1 MPDDLISLEAAGH
14 GEAHKVD
21 PITLAVVRGALETAQ
36 REMTLTMERT
46 GRSSVLTV
54 SRDFSN
60 AIFNWAPEMIV
71 QGQDLPIHL
80 GSLILAT
87 KAVAAYFA
95 DDLRP
100 GDVMFHNDPMYDGS
114 HIADWCMYKP
124 VFVDDELL
132 FWAVSKGHMADS
144 GGPVPGSYNPEA
156 REIFAEGLRI
166 PPIKIHDGG
175 RERSDVLNLLLTN
188 TRTRRNQAGDLRAQ
202 LGAVN
207 VGAAHLMSL
216 ARKYGIAEVKACVT
230 ELLGLAEQQ
239 MRRRISELPDGT
251 FSGSRHVE
259 DVGHG
264 LGDQEIRVTITID
277 GDQLR
282 VALQA
287 PEQIPFYTNSYRA
300 NTTSAVY
307 LGLIMFLQPEA
318 PFNEGMYRPIEIDYG
333 PPGSMVNA
341 VEPAPHVACT
351 TCPAETITDAVRD
364 TLSIAFPDRS
374 VAGWGHC
381 SAVNCSGKDP
391 RDGRE
396 YVHMM
401 VSSLMCGA
409 GAVGGVMD
417 GWHGVGPQ
425 AGLGGGAAGDMELI
439 EYQYPLLVHRYGFA
453 EDSGGPG
460 EWRGGCGLVHEVE
473 ALDHHMTTIVWGEG
487 RKYPASSVNGAQPM
501 WPQEK
506 VGWVEVVRKNGL
518 IEKVPQNSVLM
529 LEPGERFITRSAGGG
544 GVGDPLKRPPEK
556 VLADVVEGFV
566 SLEGAREEYGVVID
580 ASSLAIDMEATER
593 LRRDRT

>member
-1 MPDDLISLEAAGH
+1 MGADASLPD
-14 GEAHKVD
+14 VD

-60 AIFNWAPEMIV
+60 AIFNWTPEMIV

-95 DDLRP
+95 GETRP
-100 GDVMFHNDPMYDGS
+100 GDVMFHNDPAWDGS
-114 HIADWCMYKP
+114 HIADWCMYRP
-124 VFVDDELL
+124 VFVDGELL
-132 FWAVSKGHMADS
+132 FWTVSKGHMADS
-144 GGPVPGSYNPEA
+144 GGPAPGSYNPEA

-166 PPIKIHDGG
+166 PPIKIVDEGK
-175 RERSDVLNLLLTN
+175 ERSDILNLLLTN

-202 LGAVN
+202 MGAVD
-207 VGAAHLMSL
+207 VGAAHLVALVRRYGRDEVRACIETLLSL
-216 ARKYGIAEVKACVT
+216 ADR
-230 ELLGLAEQQ
+230 Q
-239 MRRRISELPDGT
+239 MRGRLAALPDGT
-251 FSGSRHVE
+251 FRGSRFVE
-259 DVGHG
+259 DLGHG
-264 LGDQEIRVTITID
+264 LGDLEVKVTATIS
-277 GDQLR
+277 GDTLR
-282 VALQA
+282 VALEA
-287 PEQIPFYTNSYRA
+287 PPQIPFYTNSYRA

-307 LGLIMFLQPEA
+307 LGLIMFLQPEP
-318 PFNEGMYRPIEIDYG
+318 PFNEGMYRAVEIDYG
-333 PPGSMVNA
+333 APGTIVNA

-364 TLSIAFPDRS
+364 TLSLAFPAAA

-381 SAVNCSGKDP
+381 SAVNCAGRDP
-391 RDGRE
+391 RSDTE

-401 VSSLMCGA
+401 VSCLMCGA

-453 EDSGGPG
+453 TDSANPG

-473 ALDHHMTTIVWGEG
+473 ALDHTMTAVVWGEG
-487 RKYPASSVNGAQPM
+487 RTYAASSVAGGGALDAHD
-501 WPQEK
+501 K
-506 VGWVEVVRKNGL
+506 VGRVEILRNDGTV
-518 IEKVPQNSVLM
+518 ESVSRNCVLT
-529 LEPGERFITRSAGGG
+529 LDPGERFVTRSAGGG
-544 GVGDPLKRPPEK
+544 AVGDPLLRDPER
-556 VLADVVEGFV
+556 VRDDVVEGFV
-566 SLEGAREEYGVVID
+566 SVEGARREYGVELTD
-580 ASSLAIDMEATER
+580 DLAVDEGATTA
-593 LRRDRT
+593 LRAAQRAGRG

>member
-1 MPDDLISLEAAGH
+1 VAEITTTEPERAQR
-14 GEAHKVD
+14 VD

-60 AIFNWAPEMIV
+60 AVFDATPEMIV

-95 DDLRP
+95 DDVRP

-114 HIADWCMYKP
+114 HIADWCMYRP
-124 VFVDDELL
+124 VFVDDELV
-132 FWAVSKGHMADS
+132 FWTVSKGHMADS
-144 GGPVPGSYNPEA
+144 GGPVPGSYNPDA

-166 PPIKIHDGG
+166 PPIKIHDEG
-175 RERSDVLNLLLTN
+175 RERSDVLNLLLAN

-207 VGAAHLMSL
+207 VGAAHLVAL
-216 ARKYGIAEVKACVT
+216 ARKYGTGEVKACIG
-230 ELLGLAEQQ
+230 ELLSLAEAQ
-239 MRRRISELPDGT
+239 MRRRIAALPDGT
-251 FSGSRHVE
+251 YSGSRLVE

-264 LGDQEIRVTITID
+264 LGDQEIAVTATIAGD
-277 GDQLR
+277 GLR
-282 VALQA
+282 IELRA

-333 PPGSMVNA
+333 PPGTMVNA

-364 TLSIAFPDRS
+364 TLSRAYPERA

-381 SAVNCSGKDP
+381 SAVNCSGLDP

-409 GAVGGVMD
+409 GAVGGTMD

-453 EDSGGPG
+453 TDSAGPG
-460 EWRGGCGLVHEVE
+460 EWRGGSGLVHEVE
-473 ALDHHMTTIVWGEG
+473 ALDHRMTAIVWGEG
-487 RKYPASSVNGAQPM
+487 RKYPASSVGGAGAA
-501 WPQEK
+501 WPHEK
-506 VGWVEVVRKNGL
+506 VGRVEVIRADGTVERIGR
-518 IEKVPQNSVLM
+518 NSVLV
-529 LEPGERFITRSAGGG
+529 LEPGERFVTRSAGGG
-544 GVGDPLKRPPEK
+544 AVGHPFARPPER
-556 VLADVVEGFV
+556 VRADVVEGFV
-566 SLEGAREEYGVVID
+566 SVDGAREEYGVVLDPKTLAVD
-580 ASSLAIDMEATER
+580 AEATAR
-593 LRRDRT
+593 LRRGQG

>member
-1 MPDDLISLEAAGH
+1 MSEIETAVSARSSR
-14 GEAHKVD
+14 VD

-60 AIFNWAPEMIV
+60 AIFDSSPEMIV

-87 KAVAAYFA
+87 KAVAGYFA
-95 DDLRP
+95 GDLRP

-114 HIADWCMYKP
+114 HIADWCMYRP

-156 REIFAEGLRI
+156 REIFGEGLRI
-166 PPIKIHDGG
+166 PPIKIHDAG

-207 VGAAHLMSL
+207 VGAAHLVSV
-216 ARKYGIAEVKACVT
+216 ARKYGKDEVQACIAE
-230 ELLGLAEQQ
+230 LLDLAEQQ
-239 MRRRISELPDGT
+239 MRRRIAVLPDGEYA
-251 FSGSRHVE
+251 GSRLVE

-264 LGDQEIRVTITID
+264 LGDREIRVACTIA
-277 GDQLR
+277 GDRLR
-282 VALQA
+282 IALDA

-307 LGLIMFLQPEA
+307 LGLIMFLQPDP
-318 PFNEGMYRPIEIDYG
+318 PFNGGLYRPVEIDYG
-333 PPGSMVNA
+333 PSGTMVNA

-364 TLSIAFPDRS
+364 TLSLAFPEQA

-381 SAVNCSGKDP
+381 SAVNCSGLDP

-409 GAVGGVMD
+409 GAVGGTMD

-453 EDSGGPG
+453 TDSAGPG
-460 EWRGGCGLVHEVE
+460 EWRGGSGLVHEVE
-473 ALDHHMTTIVWGEG
+473 ALDHRMTAVIWGEG
-487 RKYPASSVNGAQPM
+487 RKYPASSVGGANPA
-501 WPQEK
+501 WLPEK
-506 VGWVEVVRKNGL
+506 LGRVEVIRNDGSVEHIDR
-518 IEKVPQNSVLM
+518 NSMVV
-529 LEPGERFITRSAGGG
+529 LEPGERFVTRSAGGG
-544 GVGDPLKRPPEK
+544 AVGNPFARAPEK
-556 VLADVVEGFV
+556 VRDDVVEGFV
-566 SLEGAREEYGVVID
+566 SVDGAREEYGVVLDPATLDID
-580 ASSLAIDMEATER
+580 ADATSQ
-593 LRRDRT
+593 LRADRR

>member
-1 MPDDLISLEAAGH
+1 LTDSAPSPPGS
-14 GEAHKVD
+14 GGVD

-87 KAVAAYFA
+87 KAVAGHFA
-95 DDLRP
+95 DDVRP
-100 GDVMFHNDPMYDGS
+100 GDVMLHNDPAWDGS
-114 HIADWCMYKP
+114 HIADWCMYRP
-124 VFVDDELL
+124 VFVEDELL
-132 FWAVSKGHMADS
+132 FWSVSKGHMADS
-144 GGPVPGSYNPEA
+144 GGPAPGSYNPEA

-166 PPIKIHDGG
+166 PPIKIVDAG
-175 RERSDVLNLLLTN
+175 RERSDILNLLLTN

-202 LGAVN
+202 RGAVE
-207 VGAAHLMSL
+207 VGAAHLASL
-216 ARKYGIAEVKACVT
+216 VAKYGKDEVKGCVR
-230 ELLGLAEQQ
+230 ELLALAERQ
-239 MRRRISELPDGT
+239 MRTRLAELPDGT
-251 FSGSRHVE
+251 FSGSRSVE
-259 DVGHG
+259 DLGHG
-264 LGDQEIRVTITID
+264 LGDLEIDVTVTIE
-277 GDQLR
+277 GDRLR
-282 VALQA
+282 VALDA
-287 PEQIPFYTNSYRA
+287 PPQIPFYTNSYRA

-318 PFNEGMYRPIEIDYG
+318 PFNEGMYRPVEIDYG
-333 PPGSMVNA
+333 PAGTIVNA

-364 TLSIAFPDRS
+364 TLSQAYPDRA

-381 SAVNCSGKDP
+381 SAVNCAGSDP
-391 RDGRE
+391 RNGRE

-401 VSSLMCGA
+401 VSCLMCGA

-453 EDSGGPG
+453 TDSAGPG
-460 EWRGGCGLVHEVE
+460 EWRGGCGLVHDVE
-473 ALDHHMTTIVWGEG
+473 ALDHHMTAVVWGEG
-487 RKYPASSVNGAQPM
+487 RKFPASSVGGAVAARV
-501 WPQEK
+501 ENK
-506 VGWVEVVRKNGL
+506 VGRVEIIRNDGSVEQITRNVVL
-518 IEKVPQNSVLM
+518 T
-529 LEPGERFITRSAGGG
+529 LEPGERFVTRSAGGG
-544 GVGDPLKRPPEK
+544 GVGAPFARDPEK
-556 VLADVVEGFV
+556 VRADVVEGFV
-566 SLEGAREEYGVVID
+566 SVDGAREEYGVVLDEALAVD
-580 ASSLAIDMEATER
+580 AEATAD
-593 LRRDRT
+593 LRRGTQ

>member
-1 MPDDLISLEAAGH
+1 MARTTTQKSTARTERSR
-14 GEAHKVD
+14 VD

-60 AIFNWAPEMIV
+60 AIFNRTPEMIV

-95 DDLRP
+95 DDVRP
-100 GDVMFHNDPMYDGS
+100 GDVMFHNDPAYDGS

-124 VFVDDELL
+124 VFVGDELL
-132 FWAVSKGHMADS
+132 FWTVSKGHMADS
-144 GGPVPGSYNPEA
+144 GGPAPGSYNPEA

-166 PPIKIHDGG
+166 PPIKLHDAG
-175 RERSDVLNLLLTN
+175 RERSDVLNLLLMN

-202 LGAVN
+202 LGAVK
-207 VGAAHLMSL
+207 VGEAHLL
-216 ARKYGIAEVKACVT
+216 ALVRKYGRDEVRVCIE
-230 ELLGLAEQQ
+230 ELLSVAEAQ
-239 MRRRISELPDGT
+239 MRRRIADLPDGT
-251 FSGSRHVE
+251 FHGTRFVE

-264 LGDQEIRVTITID
+264 LGDQEVAVTVTVS

-282 VALQA
+282 VALAA
-287 PEQIPFYTNSYRA
+287 PSQIPFYTNSYRA

-318 PFNEGMYRPIEIDYG
+318 PFNEGMYRPVEIDYG
-333 PPGSMVNA
+333 PPGTLVNA
-341 VEPAPHVACT
+341 ADPAPHVSST

-364 TLSIAFPDRS
+364 TLSQGYPDRA

-381 SAVNCSGKDP
+381 SAVNCSGWDK
-391 RDGRE
+391 RHGRE

-439 EYQYPLLVHRYGFA
+439 EYQYPLLIHRYGFA
-453 EDSGGPG
+453 TDSAGPG

-473 ALDHHMTTIVWGEG
+473 ALEHRMTAVVWGEG
-487 RKYPASSVNGAQPM
+487 RKYPASSVGGAQAARPE
-501 WPQEK
+501 QK
-506 VGWVEVVRKNGL
+506 VGRVELVRSDGSVEEIARNCIVV
-518 IEKVPQNSVLM
+518 
-529 LEPGERFITRSAGGG
+529 LEPGDRFVTRSAGGG
-544 GVGDPLKRPPEK
+544 GVGNPSARPPEM
-556 VLADVVEGFV
+556 VGADVAEGFV
-566 SLEGAREEYGVVID
+566 SVAGAREEYGVVID
-580 ASSLAIDMEATER
+580 EATLRVDDEATAR
-593 LRRDRT
+593 LRAEPG